1 MNGHTLRK
9 VITHLRK
16 GIKIRN
22 QQIEKYNEY
31 IKEELSLKQLGVDKN
46 KDISV
51 KPNPRYYDKDGKI
64 DIAKVKKRFPK
75 INPETLQY
83 DFLDPVSNDDLLMMN
98 PFLSNRKMYHSEH
111 IRGWWKMIMS
121 SCAFQE
127 NYTLYSLRSTHITH
141 ALLKG
146 MNIRKIAENCGTSEN
161 EITSTYQRL
170 NNLLNKDE
178 LGFFKNKVEE
188 SFVGEGDS

>member
-9 VITHLRK
+9 VITHLKK

-22 QQIEKYNEY
+22 QQIE
-31 IKEELSLKQLGVDKN
+31 LFN
-46 KDISV
+46 KRLVEDMHDIPTDRLMKRYRSV
-51 KPNPRYYDKDGKI
+51 
-64 DIAKVKKRFPK
+64 
-75 INPETLQY
+75 NPETRQVDL
-83 DFLDPVSNDDLLMMN
+83 LEPLSNDDLLMMN

-111 IRGWWKMIMS
+111 IRGWWKEILS
-121 SCAFQE
+121 ACAFQE
-127 NYTLYSLRSTHITH
+127 KYTLYSLRSTHITH

-146 MNIRKIAENCGTSEN
+146 MNIRKVAENCGTSEN
-161 EITSTYQRL
+161 EVIATYQRL

-188 SFVGEGDS
+188 TFIGEGGS